1 MKQADR
7 LVGFKGCLAF
17 TIQHNGGHRF
27 LDKKIGLLSAQRNLA
42 SGSTRFQVFLSA
54 SPNYLFATPRS
65 HHWAREMSPCS
76 ERTSKKWYIESMST
90 MISEVYDALK
100 EAGASEEK
108 ARKAAEAVA
117 SYVNRFA
124 RIEGDLGV
132 VKWMI
137 GFNLAMTVAVLGKV
151 FTA

>member
-1 MKQADR
+1 MGNAVSLRLSWISWGVAHRALCARIEWRTKQ
-7 LVGFKGCLAF
+7 
-17 TIQHNGGHRF
+17 Q
-27 LDKKIGLLSAQRNLA
+27 
-42 SGSTRFQVFLSA
+42 
-54 SPNYLFATPRS
+54 
-65 HHWAREMSPCS
+65 
-76 ERTSKKWYIESMST
+76 KWYIESMST

-117 SYVNRFA
+117 SYENRFA

-137 GFNLAMTVAVLGKV
+137 GFNLAMTVAVLWKV
-151 FTA
+151 FSA